1 MIYLIFLI
9 GFTFSFLLGFCLGS
23 IYKTKRPKKPFRLKK
38 FDDEY
43 KKFLE
48 FDGSL

>member
-9 GFTFSFLLGFCLGS
+9 GFAFSFLLGFYLGS
-23 IYKTKRPKKPFRLKK
+23 ALKGKRPKKPFRLKK